1 MRYYSIFQKWHTL
14 KTYLLLLNCSG
25 NDLIKQNI
33 KYFSDTLKFLFPIL
47 LFPILN
53 AVENEVTKQKARITE
68 AQNLTFIFSFLGV
81 SALLPVYVSF
91 NYGACCLKIEL
102 IDFPSPCTQ
111 FIDDL
116 PLEI

>member
-91 NYGACCLKIEL
+91 KSGA
-102 IDFPSPCTQ
+102 
-111 FIDDL
+111 
-116 PLEI
+116 

>member
-1 MRYYSIFQKWHTL
+1 M
-14 KTYLLLLNCSG
+14 
-25 NDLIKQNI
+25 
-33 KYFSDTLKFLFPIL
+33 
-47 LFPILN
+47 
-53 AVENEVTKQKARITE
+53 ENEVTKQKARITE

-91 NYGACCLKIEL
+91 NYGAWCLEL